1 MHPKWIRVDLVVLH
15 GNRNKIVYRNYMCGV
30 KVYKPSDNLGESW
43 TVGYLD
49 LQTEAT

>member
-1 MHPKWIRVDLVVLH
+1 M
-15 GNRNKIVYRNYMCGV
+15 YGV

-43 TVGYLD
+43 MVGYLD